1 MQCTKETG
9 QQGQT
14 MIYKTLHRQLK
25 TNNTMYNRNRT
36 TGANNDI
43 QNITQTTIG
52 RATRNPLKTGDV
64 PK

>member
-25 TNNTMYNRNRT
+25 TNNKCTTETGQQGQTMIYKTLHR
-36 TGANNDI
+36 
-43 QNITQTTIG
+43 Q
-52 RATRNPLKTGDV
+52 LKV
-64 PK
+64 EQHEIH